1 MRHGKSDAGKWGS
14 RRHPELSQ
22 GERRKEKLM
31 EGNEIG
37 VREDARWTTDP
48 DDSRFIGI
56 RSEVGRM
63 LRAANEQVGDRITK
77 EQNRAAR
84 AMAQLLD
91 SAAVDEA
98 LDLAP
103 GTVRSWM
110 DGEAFVERV
119 VEERR
124 MVVLYRTAD
133 EDFGR
138 LLSPKQRAA
147 ARMRGLDML
156 SQIEVARALEVTDRT
171 IRNWE
176 RNAAFRLYQDQLEH
190 EELRRRGERRN
201 MEVDRLT
208 EAREKALEVLV
219 RAVEQEGDRKAALEL
234 LKLPK

>member
-1 MRHGKSDAGKWGS
+1 MD
-14 RRHPELSQ
+14 ET
-22 GERRKEKLM
+22 
-31 EGNEIG
+31 EIG
-37 VREDARWTTDP
+37 TREDARPTTDP
-48 DDSRFIGI
+48 DDDRFVGI
-56 RSEVGRM
+56 RPEVQRI
-63 LRAANEQVGDRITK
+63 LRATDERIGDQLTEEQ
-77 EQNRAAR
+77 ERAAR
-84 AMAQLLD
+84 AMALLLD
-91 SAAVDEA
+91 AAAVDRA

-110 DGEAFVERV
+110 DCEAFVKRV
-119 VEERR
+119 VEQRR
-124 MVVLYRTAD
+124 NVMLYRPAD

-138 LLSPKQRAA
+138 LLNPKQRAA
-147 ARMRGLDML
+147 ARLRGLDMM

-190 EELRRRGERRN
+190 EESRRRGERRN